1 MPIVDDARAE
11 TIRYHE
17 SYYSQ
22 HSLFDQDSWL
32 KAPDQYLLALA
43 ERQAPLWRELTGGTE
58 ARPLKVVDLGAGV
71 GRNAIPLACFLKEN
85 SIPALIDCLD
95 LLPLSIDK
103 LERYAEKYGVTEY
116 IKGIVQDNDDFQPTT
131 EYDLIIAISTLEHCS
146 SKESL
151 QALLQ
156 RLEKALAPQGHLI
169 VEITTD
175 RQVRAVEDNSLVET
189 LVETPLEKSEV
200 EALFQATLAPL
211 QLVLEENF
219 PYQEKIDLNGRK
231 VFWSSCQTSK
241 IFKKDA

>member
-1 MPIVDDARAE
+1 MPIGDQARAE

-43 ERQAPLWRELTGGTE
+43 ERQAPLWRKLTGQ
-58 ARPLKVVDLGAGV
+58 ANSRPLRIADLGAGV
-71 GRNAIPLACFLKEN
+71 GRNAIPLARFLKEQ
-85 SIPALIDCLD
+85 SIPAQIDCLD
-95 LLPLSIDK
+95 LLSLSIDK
-103 LERYAEKYGVTEY
+103 LEQYAEKYGVSNY
-116 IKGIVQDNDDFQPTT
+116 INGIVQDNDDFQPTT

-146 SKESL
+146 SKASL

-175 RQVRAVEDNSLVET
+175 RQVRAVEDNSAVDT
-189 LVETPLEKSEV
+189 FVETPLERDEV
-200 EALFQATLAPL
+200 EALFQTTLASL
-211 QLVLEENF
+211 ELVLEENF
-219 PYQEKIDLNGRK
+219 PYQEQIELNGRQ

-241 IFKKDA
+241 IFKKRA